1 MYHLATLF
9 PRLRTVQIPLTRD
22 QLMLIM
28 TAINLIFLG
37 IDIFLAHSISG
48 TIVPNEWI
56 PIIFGPVAGVILI
69 IAGLIAQRNR
79 PLATIL
85 ANIVFVASILV
96 GLLGAYFHLIRAILP
111 SAAPGDIVSIELLVW
126 APPIVGPLMF
136 VLVGLFGIS
145 AAWIE
150 DPPDSGTLIFLQN
163 RRLPLPLSKTRAYF
177 FLVSLG
183 TLFTVFSSVLD
194 HARTDFSNVGVWI
207 PTIAGIFGTVIAAA
221 LGFLPK
227 PGRGELTVYF
237 SAMLVLILT
246 GVVGLFLHIN
256 ENLIAEGTIVVERFL
271 RGSPFLAP
279 LLFANMG
286 LIGLIVLMD
295 PREV

>member
-207 PTIAGIFGTVIAAA
+207 PTIAGIFGTVIAAT